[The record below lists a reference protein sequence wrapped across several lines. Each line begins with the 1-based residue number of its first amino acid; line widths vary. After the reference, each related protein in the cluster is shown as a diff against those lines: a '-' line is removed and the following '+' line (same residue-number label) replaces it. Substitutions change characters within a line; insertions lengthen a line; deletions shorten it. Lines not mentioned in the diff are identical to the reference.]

1 MLEEITEGM
10 NRNPK
15 RLPSKYFYDA
25 KGSALFEQITELDEY
40 YLTTT
45 EKKLLRDY
53 NEEIQSYLG
62 SDVVLIEPGSGSSEK
77 TRIFFE
83 SGSSVHT
90 YIPIDIS
97 ARYLSV
103 VADGLRKDYPH
114 LTVIPLAADYTRP
127 FELPDLPRPGR
138 KILFFPGSTIGNFKP
153 EKIERFLSVMAD
165 ILDGHGGFLI
175 GVDLKKDI
183 EVLKAAY
190 NDSKGITAAFNK
202 NILLHINDTLGSD
215 FQPDAMSHRAV
226 WNEERGR
233 MEMRLYV
240 KYDHKIRLN
249 GKEFV
254 LYEGEYLH
262 TENSH
267 KYTLDEFSDMV
278 SPWFTVEKVWTDS
291 KGYFSLQYLE
301 PK

>member
-10 NRNPK
+10 NRTPK

-25 KGSALFEQITELDEY
+25 RGSALFDQITDLDEY
-40 YLTTT
+40 YLTRT
-45 EKKLLRDY
+45 EKNLLEVY
-53 NEEIQSYLG
+53 IQDIQGYLG
-62 SDVVLIEPGSGSSEK
+62 DDVILIEPGSGSSEK
-77 TRIFFE
+77 TRVFFE
-83 SGSSVHT
+83 PGSSVHT

-103 VADGLRKDYPH
+103 VADGLREDYPH
-114 LTVIPLAADYTRP
+114 LTVIPQAADYTRP
-127 FELPDLPRPGR
+127 FELPEIPRSGR

-153 EKIERFLSVMAD
+153 EKIERFLTVMAD

-183 EVLKAAY
+183 EVLMAAY

-215 FQPDAMSHRAV
+215 FKPEAMSHRAV

-233 MEMRLYV
+233 MEMRLYA
-240 KYDHKIRLN
+240 KYDHTVRLN
-249 GKEFV
+249 GNEFV
-254 LYEGEYLH
+254 LQEGEYLH

-267 KYTLDEFSDMV
+267 KYTLDEFSEMV
-278 SPWFTVEKVWTDS
+278 SRWFTVEKVWTDPED
-291 KGYFSLQYLE
+291 YFSLQYLE